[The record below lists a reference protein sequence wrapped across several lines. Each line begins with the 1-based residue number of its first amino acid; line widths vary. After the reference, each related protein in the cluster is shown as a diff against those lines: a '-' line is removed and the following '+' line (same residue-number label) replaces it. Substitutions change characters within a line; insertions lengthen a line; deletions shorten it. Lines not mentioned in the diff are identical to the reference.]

1 MTEKRHIHDVEGLNA
16 RLQAIT
22 RRAKV
27 DLRYLH
33 DDRSRQHI
41 VGAIRDSTRILD
53 IGAGMT
59 TSTRQART

>member
-27 DLRYLH
+27 DLTAPA
-33 DDRSRQHI
+33 SSI
-41 VGAIRDSTRILD
+41 SAPEC
-53 IGAGMT
+53 AT
-59 TSTRQART
+59 TWAH